1 MIVSV
6 PVCAAGTLPETGA
19 SSMLAPGR
27 AAPRAASARLARGL
41 TVLMST

>member
-6 PVCAAGTLPETGA
+6 PVSAWGTLPETGA
-19 SSMLAPGR
+19 SSIRAPIDRTRSASVTLAW
-27 AAPRAASARLARGL
+27 GL

>member
-6 PVCAAGTLPETGA
+6 PVSACGTLPETGA
-19 SSMLAPGR
+19 SSIRAPLDRTRSAIPTLA
-27 AAPRAASARLARGL
+27 SGL